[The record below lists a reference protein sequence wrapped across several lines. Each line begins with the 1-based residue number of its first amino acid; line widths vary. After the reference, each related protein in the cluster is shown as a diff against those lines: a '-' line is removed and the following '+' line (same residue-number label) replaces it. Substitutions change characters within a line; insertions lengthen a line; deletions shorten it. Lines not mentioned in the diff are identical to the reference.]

1 MQKVALVT
9 GASSGIGKSTA
20 MLMVQAGFTVY
31 GAARRVDMMQD
42 LQAIGVIVLAM
53 DVTDEASMVAGIN
66 QLLSVENRIDVLVNN
81 AGYGSFGALEDVPLS
96 EAKYQFDV
104 NVFGLA
110 RLTQL
115 LLPTM
120 RQQAY
125 GRIIN
130 ISSMGG
136 KFGEPLGAWYHATK
150 YAVEGLSDCLR
161 MELKQFNIDVVI
173 IEPGAIATE
182 WDGIAIDNLL
192 KVSGNTDYG
201 ALAKKHVGM
210 FKRTYKFGSQPEVVA
225 KTIVKAA
232 TANHPKARYATGG
245 GAKLILFFRYI
256 LPDKWFDK
264 IILANMR

>member
-9 GASSGIGKSTA
+9 GASSGIGKATA
-20 MLMVQAGFTVY
+20 KLFIEAGFTVY
-31 GAARRVDMMQD
+31 GAARRVDKMQD
-42 LQAIGVIVLAM
+42 LQAIGVKLLLM
-53 DVTDEASMVAGIN
+53 DITDEASIVAGVN
-66 QLLSVENRIDVLVNN
+66 ELLAAENRIDVLVNN

-96 EAKYQFDV
+96 EAKYQFEV

-120 RQQAY
+120 RQQGT

-161 MELKQFNIDVVI
+161 MELKQFNINVVI

-182 WDGIAIDNLL
+182 WDSIASDNLL
-192 KVSGNTDYG
+192 KISGNTAYG
-201 ALAKKHVGM
+201 TLAKKHVSM

-232 TANHPKARYATGG
+232 TTNNPKARYATGG

-256 LPDKWFDK
+256 FPDKWFDAVM
-264 IILANMR
+264 LANMR